1 MDDKAQLTV
10 EYLIMVALGI
20 GLSAVVLLLA
30 ANLFAMKEGVKE
42 NINLLRREVF

>member
-1 MDDKAQLTV
+1 MDNKAQLTV

-42 NINLLRREVF
+42 SINLLRREVF